1 MSGFGGRNS
10 RELSAC
16 NKGKLRVV
24 EKFKGGADGLI
35 RSIGGGSI
43 SLWLDS
49 KDINNADGNLTSWS
63 PKEGTEP
70 SQSTEDKKPN
80 FNSGGWIDNGPCV
93 EFDHVGESMPT
104 TTAINLG
111 SVEKISVF
119 GTVVVIGSQ
128 ASRHSIWEYSAAF
141 NTDRGFAIGFD
152 TSNQPWVGLGTEGGY
167 NYITSNT
174 SYLNEA
180 FCIGSVADRAG
191 DLVGEVALYINGI
204 LEDDFVRGGGSAN
217 QPVNFADGAGSW
229 MGVRNDGDTG
239 GDVRPLN
246 GKVREFIVLEGVET
260 GEFQTWLMSKALNYK
275 AKIT

>member
-70 SQSTEDKKPN
+70 SQPTEDKKPN
-80 FNSGGWIDNGPCV
+80 FNSEGWIDNGPCV
-93 EFDHVGESMPT
+93 EFDNNGEALVT
-104 TTAINLG
+104 TTAIDLDG
-111 SVEKISVF
+111 IDKCAVF
-119 GTVVVIGSQ
+119 ATIKTGAIDAHTVVWEYGAQFSLNHGFILGFVAPSGVPLVGSGQ
-128 ASRHSIWEYSAAF
+128 STVNYKTGNASRANETFCFGGVVDRSRTKPDEIDIYVNGVLEPSTLHPSSHDMVGNF
-141 NTDRGFAIGFD
+141 N
-152 TSNQPWVGLGTEGGY
+152 
-167 NYITSNT
+167 
-174 SYLNEA
+174 
-180 FCIGSVADRAG
+180 
-191 DLVGEVALYINGI
+191 
-204 LEDDFVRGGGSAN
+204 
-217 QPVNFADGAGSW
+217 GAQGSW
-229 MGVRNDGDTG
+229 IGARNDGAD
-239 GDVRPLN
+239 RPMDGLL
-246 GKVREFIVLEGVET
+246 REFIIIEGSALRE
-260 GEFQTWLMSKALNYK
+260 QQAWLMSKALNYK